1 MANNTRVLSKA
12 GASPKM
18 IYRMMMISA
27 VLVVIF
33 VVGFVGTMMVNANTS
48 VDADTSAL
56 SYVESEVLDSL
67 FEKDIRTRFSGSVSP
82 VLSPEEFADKLKE
95 IRESTDLEPEEIEV
109 LRSLNDRGIAIVYGG

>member
-1 MANNTRVLSKA
+1 
-12 GASPKM
+12 
-18 IYRMMMISA
+18 
-27 VLVVIF
+27 
-33 VVGFVGTMMVNANTS
+33 MMVNANTS